1 MIVVSVG
8 LEQLAQVKVVVVVE
22 CKNNLKIEK
31 IKLFVIKAYKDYLQ
45 NIVIRTIHKLERE
58 KKINKK

>member
-1 MIVVSVG
+1 
-8 LEQLAQVKVVVVVE
+8 VVE

-45 NIVIRTIHKLERE
+45 NIVIETIHKLERE
-58 KKINKK
+58 KK